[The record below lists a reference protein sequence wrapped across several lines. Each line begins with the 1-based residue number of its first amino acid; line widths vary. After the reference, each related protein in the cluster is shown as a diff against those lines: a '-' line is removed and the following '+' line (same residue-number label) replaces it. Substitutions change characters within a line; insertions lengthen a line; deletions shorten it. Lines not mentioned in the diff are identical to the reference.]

1 MATMAKSFPRWVSA
15 GAISAWKEAADLERS
30 MIEAS
35 NSRPATGP
43 RAARTIQEVM
53 IYTWRNAREP
63 LPSELFGR
71 LLTDSAKT
79 AWCAV
84 SKQSTAKQVGAIDSL
99 SLLSH
104 FLIRACWGP
113 MFDERMTRAEY
124 SKHRARAKA
133 LAEELAQLIY
143 GTKLDHWLS
152 QHVANLEMMVANDP
166 KWRPALAARY
176 GGCEAN
182 GLVDALDG
190 TRGWFLSRMSR
201 VLQEFASA
209 IEGDQQPAV
218 SLPKPND
225 ANARRAYFVKSAT
238 EACLFIFGKLMR
250 REVATFASA
259 AFNCNMTEREVRRL
273 APDTRK
279 T

>member
-1 MATMAKSFPRWVSA
+1 MAIMAKNFPKWVPA
-15 GAISAWKEAADLERS
+15 GAISAWKEAAERDRR

-35 NSRPATGP
+35 NSRSATGP
-43 RAARTIQEVM
+43 KAARTVQEAM
-53 IYTWRNAREP
+53 IDAWRNVGDP
-63 LPSELFGR
+63 LPSELFNR
-71 LLTDSAKT
+71 LLSDSAKV

-84 SKQSTAKQVGAIDSL
+84 GKQSTTKQVGAIDPL

-104 FLIRACWGP
+104 LLIRACWGP
-113 MFDERMTRAEY
+113 MFDEQMTRAEY
-124 SKHRARAKA
+124 SKHRKRAKA

-152 QHVANLEMMVANDP
+152 EHVANLEMMVADDP
-166 KWRPALAARY
+166 KWRPAWAALY
-176 GGCEAN
+176 GGSEAQ
-182 GLVDALDG
+182 GLVNALDS
-190 TRGWFLSRMSR
+190 TRGWFLSRMSG
-201 VLQEFASA
+201 VLREFAGA

-218 SLPKPND
+218 SLSKPND

-259 AFNCNMTEREVRRL
+259 AFNCDMTEREVRRL